1 LEPRH
6 ATRAAWLLFAAV
18 AALAPGA
25 PRAHEVLHEVERN
38 RAVALRAYFSDGD
51 VLAHAQYQV
60 YSPGDPGN
68 PFQEGRTDRDG
79 WLAFVPATPGAW
91 RVKVVDETGHGLHF
105 VVEAPPASAAG
116 VASRGAAPAS
126 AAPFVLRPV
135 IGLAAIAAV
144 FGVLVAVYRRR
155 GNGTMTPAGRVAGVP
170 ERPLGAQTTG
180 PPERL

>member
-1 LEPRH
+1 MEPRH
-6 ATRAAWLLFAAV
+6 ATRAAWLLLAAV

-38 RAVALRAYFSDGD
+38 RAVALRAYFSDGE

-60 YSPGDPGN
+60 YSPGDPGS

-91 RVKVVDETGHGLHF
+91 RVKVVDGTGHGLQF
-105 VVEAPPASAAG
+105 IVEAPPASAAG
-116 VASRGAAPAS
+116 VASRAAAPAS
-126 AAPFVLRPV
+126 AAAFVLRPV
-135 IGLAAIAAV
+135 VGLAAIAAV

-155 GNGTMTPAGRVAGVP
+155 GSATTPAAARASGVP
-170 ERPLGAQTTG
+170 ERPRAAQTTDSL
-180 PPERL
+180 ERL